1 MISRLLLV
9 FNPTSLHF
17 FIYLMLIVHIPSLG
31 YIIGPFVV
39 SYYLVVFMKAWIIIN
54 PLMAN

>member
-9 FNPTSLHF
+9 FNPTSF
-17 FIYLMLIVHIPSLG
+17 LG